1 MTSQPSP
8 YRSLYRRTVH
18 ISMVGFALCVG
29 RLPAWLISVLC
40 VVAFIF
46 NWKLLPLLSKRMLE
60 RPEDRRRGFSLGML
74 CYPIVLLIL
83 SLLFYEHQVFMAV
96 GWGAM
101 AFGDGLAGLVGEKM
115 GGPKL
120 SWNPNKSWSGLAA
133 FLCLGT
139 PLTWLL
145 VLALPEGARL
155 GAPALTWLL
164 WLIPAMMV
172 AAAFEAAPGTIDDNI
187 VVPTAAASTVFA
199 LSHIQTIPTLPD
211 TWWIGVTA
219 AALLATL
226 SAAAKKMDMP
236 GAIAGFVIAALLY
249 LGTGPYGFGCLF
261 AFFAMAVLASKWRVA
276 EKNQLGLAQENHGRR
291 SVRHAV
297 CNGATAA
304 TAALLAWCL
313 PNLAPL
319 FTVAAAAA
327 LASATADTLSSELGN
342 VYGKHYRDA
351 VTWRPGRRGDDGV
364 ISLEGTLLGAAG
376 AAVIAGLIF
385 LSGATPIHAIVVLFG
400 GLIGNYV
407 DSLLGATLQR
417 KGLMTN
423 DSVNFANTLVGAITA
438 GVATLLLQ
446 P

>member
-8 YRSLYRRTVH
+8 YRSLYRRVVH
-18 ISMVGFALCVG
+18 ISMVGFALCIG

-40 VVAFIF
+40 VLAFIF
-46 NWKLLPLLSKRMLE
+46 NWKVLPLLSKRMLE

-74 CYPIVLLIL
+74 CYPSVLLML

-101 AFGDGLAGLVGEKM
+101 AFGDGLAGLIGEKVE
-115 GGPKL
+115 GPKL
-120 SWNPNKSWSGLAA
+120 SWNPNKSWSGLTA
-133 FLCLGT
+133 FLFLGT

-145 VLALPEGARL
+145 VLALPETARL
-155 GAPALTWLL
+155 DTPALTWLL
-164 WLIPAMMV
+164 WLAPAMIV
-172 AAAFEAAPGTIDDNI
+172 AAVFEAAPGTIDDNL

-199 LSHIQTIPTLPD
+199 LSHIQSIPTLPEN
-211 TWWIGVTA
+211 WWLGIAA

-226 SAAAKKMDMP
+226 SAATKKMDIP
-236 GAIAGFVIAALLY
+236 GAIAGFIIAALLY

-261 AFFAMAVLASKWRVA
+261 AFFAMAVFASKWRVA
-276 EKNQLGLAQENHGRR
+276 EKSKLGLAQENHGRR

-313 PNLAPL
+313 PNLAPI

-327 LASATADTLSSELGN
+327 LASATADTLASELGN

-351 VTWRPGRRGDDGV
+351 VSWRPGRRGDDGV
-364 ISLEGTLLGAAG
+364 VSLEGTLLGAAG
-376 AAVIAGLIF
+376 AAVIAGLIW
-385 LSGATPIHAIVVLFG
+385 LGDATPMQSLLVFLG
-400 GLIGNYV
+400 GLVGNYT

-423 DSVNFANTLVGAITA
+423 DSVNFANTLIGALTA
-438 GVATLLLQ
+438 GSAALFF
-446 P
+446 